1 MNNFSMNLNS
11 KKTSILNNNRKLYQI
26 VNMNKS
32 RRFFVKAIF
41 AITGTIFIGL
51 GEIYKSA
58 AAFVQRNIKAFSAES
73 EADAMASLFPGK
85 QLVPSEAIHID
96 VHDLVE
102 NGAVV
107 PIKINT
113 DLPVIE
119 SISILVEKN
128 PNPLI
133 AKFNLAP
140 ECSGFIATRIK
151 VAEPSDI
158 VAIVESEGKL
168 YTRRKFVEVVEG
180 GCG

>member
-1 MNNFSMNLNS
+1 MD
-11 KKTSILNNNRKLYQI
+11 KT
-26 VNMNKS
+26 
-32 RRFFVKAIF
+32 RRFLIKTFC
-41 AITGTIFIGL
+41 AITGTMFIGL
-51 GEIYKSA
+51 GDIFKSV
-58 AAFVQRNIKAFSAES
+58 AAFAQRNVRAFSENS
-73 EADAMASLFPGK
+73 ETDAIGSLFPGE
-85 QLVPSEAIHID
+85 QLVPSDAIHID

-113 DLPVIE
+113 DLTGIE

-133 AKFNLAP
+133 AKFNLGP

-158 VAIVESEGKL
+158 IVIVESEGTL
-168 YTRRKFVEVVEG
+168 YTRRKFVEVVAG

>member
-1 MNNFSMNLNS
+1 M
-11 KKTSILNNNRKLYQI
+11 
-26 VNMNKS
+26 V
-32 RRFFVKAIF
+32 FF
-41 AITGTIFIGL
+41 GL
-51 GEIYKSA
+51 GEFFKPVI
-58 AAFVQRNIKAFSAES
+58 AFVQRNTGAFSAES
-73 EADAMASLFPGK
+73 ETDAIASLFPGQ
-85 QLVPSEAIHID
+85 QLVPSDAIQIE

-107 PIKINT
+107 PITINT
-113 DLPVIE
+113 NLPAID

-133 AKFNLAP
+133 AKFNLGP

-168 YTRRKFVEVVEG
+168 YTGHKFVEVVEG

>member
-1 MNNFSMNLNS
+1 
-11 KKTSILNNNRKLYQI
+11 
-26 VNMNKS
+26 MNKS
-32 RRFFVKAIF
+32 RRFFVKTF
-41 AITGTIFIGL
+41 CAITGMIIFGL
-51 GEIYKSA
+51 GEFFKPVI
-58 AAFVQRNIKAFSAES
+58 AFAQRNAGAFSAES
-73 EADAMASLFPGK
+73 ETDAIAGLFPGQ
-85 QLVPSEAIHID
+85 QLVPSDAIQID

-107 PIKINT
+107 PITINT
-113 DLPVIE
+113 DLTAID

-133 AKFNLAP
+133 AKFNLGP

-158 VAIVESEGKL
+158 IAIVESEGTL
-168 YTRRKFVEVVEG
+168 YSGRKFVEVIEG

>member
-1 MNNFSMNLNS
+1 
-11 KKTSILNNNRKLYQI
+11 
-26 VNMNKS
+26 MNKS
-32 RRFFVKAIF
+32 RRFFVKAF
-41 AITGTIFIGL
+41 CVITGTVFIGL
-51 GEIYKSA
+51 GELLKPAI
-58 AAFVQRNIKAFSAES
+58 AFMQRNAGAFSAES
-73 EADAMASLFPGK
+73 ETDAIAGLFPGK
-85 QLVPSEAIHID
+85 QLVPSDAIQID

-107 PIKINT
+107 PVRINT
-113 DLPVIE
+113 DLTAID

-133 AKFNLAP
+133 AKFNLGP

-168 YTRRKFVEVVEG
+168 YTGHKFVEVVEG

>member
-1 MNNFSMNLNS
+1 MN
-11 KKTSILNNNRKLYQI
+11 I
-26 VNMNKS
+26 S
-32 RRFFVKAIF
+32 RRSFVKTFCAVSGMILIGVGDLFKPAI
-41 AITGTIFIGL
+41 
-51 GEIYKSA
+51 
-58 AAFVQRNIKAFSAES
+58 AFVQRNVKAFSAES
-73 EADAMASLFPGK
+73 ETDAVTSLFSDK
-85 QLVPSEAIHID
+85 QLVPSNAIHID

-107 PIKINT
+107 PIKINA
-113 DLPVIE
+113 DLPAID

-133 AKFNLAP
+133 AKFNLGP

-151 VAEPSDI
+151 VAQPSDI